1 MASSGGTATTRPVV
15 GTTTSRSQRHATPAL
30 LKRLIITLLAA
41 TVLLWVT
48 ATILQRGLQGTAG
61 SVRDSA
67 SPAYLDA
74 AQARAALSDADRAAW
89 QSFRSGAAQLTGPGQ
104 QYQNDI
110 TNAGQALERLAALE
124 PSGGA
129 DNSRLQTVSGQL
141 VNYQGVVEQADA
153 EYRRDIALGAGS
165 KGALGFA
172 YLAYASNAMRDQGG
186 LLASIDQLASPDQQA
201 LRSQLASTWVDPVLL
216 FAFAIPALLTLAG
229 IATAQAFLRRRFK
242 RAVSPP
248 LLLAAMLACGL
259 SVWAVVATLH
269 ADSAFAAA
277 RTTAVPRVTGLWE
290 SQTRAADSAATAL
303 RTNTGSVTERASGAL
318 DAAATQQAST
328 ALDADLTAAESTD
341 GLPIAIPVLAVAIAA
356 LGYLG
361 LRARLNEYRG

>member
-1 MASSGGTATTRPVV
+1 MPAASGVAGTAT
-15 GTTTSRSQRHATPAL
+15 SRSPGRGTPAL

-41 TVLLWVT
+41 TVLLWGT
-48 ATILQRGLQGTAG
+48 ATILQRGLQSTAE

-74 AQARAALSDADRAAW
+74 VAARAALSDADRAAW

-129 DNSRLQTVSGQL
+129 DSQRLQTISGQL
-141 VNYQGVVEQADA
+141 VNYQGLVEQGDA
-153 EYRRDIALGAGS
+153 SYRRDIALGAGS

-186 LLASIDQLASPDQQA
+186 LLASIDQLAGPDRQA
-201 LRSQLASTWVDPVLL
+201 LRGQLASTWANPVLL
-216 FAFAIPALLTLAG
+216 FAFAVPALLTLAG

-242 RAVSPP
+242 RAVSLP
-248 LLLAAMLACGL
+248 LLLAAMLAFGL
-259 SVWAVVATLH
+259 SGWAVDVTLH
-269 ADSAFAAA
+269 VDSAFAAA
-277 RTTAVPRVTGLWE
+277 RTTALPRVTGLWQ
-290 SQTRAADSAATAL
+290 SQTRAVDIAATAL
-303 RTNTGSVTERASGAL
+303 QANTGSVTETGL
-318 DAAATQQAST
+318 DGAATQEASS
-328 ALDADLTAAESTD
+328 ALAADLTAAGNTD
-341 GLPIAIPVLAVAIAA
+341 GLPIAIPALAVAIAA

-361 LRARLNEYRG
+361 LRARLNEYGG